1 MSFRHCVGDTLFFDI
16 LVFDKSMKW
25 ESGSE
30 WRQVRKNKWNS
41 SLNEFGFGDGGSW
54 KLIFHEKYMRVIEND
69 GKIWKD
75 KGKIR

>member
-1 MSFRHCVGDTLFFDI
+1 
-16 LVFDKSMKW
+16 MKW

-69 GKIWKD
+69 GRIWKD
-75 KGKIR
+75 KGKYDRKFGFLRIIQKVKSISFF

>member
-25 ESGSE
+25 ESESE

-41 SLNEFGFGDGGSW
+41 SLNEFGFGDGSSW